1 MLRIYSSGGTE
12 IYTNTGLSVGG
23 YVSASY
29 YIGQFINLSAATP
42 YIDFSYGG
50 VGYSSRIIESE
61 SGRLSINGIIAT
73 SNHIESPLN
82 TGSWLAGNNGT
93 AIINSTSSGSNF
105 NVLARMLAPTGRFIM
120 GQYDGDFFLA
130 YTRNST
136 IQAGTNYVDALAK
149 LLNNNG
155 NTTFPGT
162 VTAVNFSNSSL
173 EELKTNIVPFDSA
186 LEDILNTDVYSYS
199 LKRDIDNGFY
209 NTKYGF
215 IIGTGYRLS
224 EKILSE
230 EKDGIELYS
239 AIALLWKGV
248 QELYE
253 LVSGM
258 GIIDSRIDY
267 LQSQLDQAFE
277 RIEQLKKASV

>member
-1 MLRIYSSGGTE
+1 
-12 IYTNTGLSVGG
+12 
-23 YVSASY
+23 
-29 YIGQFINLSAATP
+29 
-42 YIDFSYGG
+42 
-50 VGYSSRIIESE
+50 
-61 SGRLSINGIIAT
+61 
-73 SNHIESPLN
+73 
-82 TGSWLAGNNGT
+82 
-93 AIINSTSSGSNF
+93 
-105 NVLARMLAPTGRFIM
+105 M

-130 YTRNST
+130 YTKNST

-258 GIIDSRIDY
+258 GIVDSRIDY

-277 RIEQLKKASV
+277 RIEQLKKASA